1 MAGSNPEN
9 RGWVLE
15 RVLELNPRT
24 IVDVGAGA
32 GTYSQLLRPLLPDT
46 IFTAIEIYPKNISQY
61 NLNSLYDH
69 VLCMDVRDVSTFGKE
84 TDLVIF
90 GDVLEHMS
98 RDDAM
103 FVWNLAR
110 RDAKYGIISMPIIHY
125 PQGEIDG
132 NIHETHVVD
141 DWNNLKI
148 FESFR
153 DIKECRL
160 GDVTGAYLAKF
171 RGENA

>member
-9 RGWVLE
+9 RDWVLK

-32 GTYSQLLRPLLPDT
+32 GTYSHLLRPFLPET

-61 NLNSLYDH
+61 NLNDLYDQ

-90 GDVLEHMS
+90 GDVLEHMG

-110 RDAKYGIISMPIIHY
+110 RDVKYGIISMPIIHY
-125 PQGEIDG
+125 PQGEVDG
-132 NIHETHVVD
+132 NVHETHVVD